1 MRRSSA
7 VRPNLTAEVRRDRRT
22 GVRLSRAEVGRMLDS
37 CTRLRE
43 VASGRVLPVD
53 AWTTLQAHQTG
64 ITPEQ
69 ARAGIEMLLA
79 KGGVFEVVD

>member
-1 MRRSSA
+1 
-7 VRPNLTAEVRRDRRT
+7 
-22 GVRLSRAEVGRMLDS
+22 MLDS
-37 CTRLRE
+37 STRLRE